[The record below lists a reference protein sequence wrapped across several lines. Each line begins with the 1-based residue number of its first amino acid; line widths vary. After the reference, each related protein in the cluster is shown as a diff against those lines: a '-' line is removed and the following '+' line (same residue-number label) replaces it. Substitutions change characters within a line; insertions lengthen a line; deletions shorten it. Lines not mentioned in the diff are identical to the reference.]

1 MRLLLLALILALV
14 GWIGGGSWYWVCK
27 VKGHCEELT
36 VADESANDTL
46 NPAIEG
52 TPFTVFYEG
61 KPLISQNANLR
72 FPRSGAQAFVPGDVK
87 TGLDSLAAYLKNH
100 PDKDI
105 EITGLFAS
113 DESNTSTFSNL
124 GLARA
129 DFVRGLLANS
139 GTPDDRII
147 RSFEL
152 GNTATMPFTA
162 EDTLLGGINFRLVDR
177 AIAEAVGPDL
187 SDTLN
192 AETST
197 QARSSGND
205 EKSRSFEAESPV
217 FEARNLYFD
226 FSSAQLTMDEDIRNY
241 ITKTIQYLNQNSG
254 KKLLLTGHTDGTGTD
269 EDNKTLGLERAETV
283 RKFFVE
289 FGLAAR
295 QIEVASKGESQPL
308 GSNDNDDGRAKNRR
322 VEVKIQ

>member
-1 MRLLLLALILALV
+1 MRLLLLALVVALV

-27 VKGHCEELT
+27 VKGHCDALT
-36 VADESANDTL
+36 VTDLPANDSISPTVRG
-46 NPAIEG
+46 A
-52 TPFTVFYEG
+52 PFSVFYEG
-61 KPLISQNANLR
+61 KPLMTQNANLR
-72 FPRSGAQAFVPGDVK
+72 FPRSGASGFVPGEVK
-87 TGLDSLAAYLKNH
+87 TALDSLAGYLKNH
-100 PDKDI
+100 PDKDL

-113 DESNTSTFSNL
+113 DESNTSSFSNL

-139 GTPDDRII
+139 GTPDDRMI

-177 AIAEAVGPDL
+177 AIAEAVAPDP
-187 SDTLN
+187 SDTLST
-192 AETST
+192 ETNT
-197 QARSSGND
+197 TARAAGNE

-226 FSSAQLTMDEDIRNY
+226 FSSSQLSMNEDIRNY

-269 EDNKTLGLERAETV
+269 EDNKKLGLERAETV

-308 GSNDNDDGRAKNRR
+308 GSNDSDEGRAKNRR